1 MCEKH
6 GDANISVNGNF
17 CAVYGIESE
26 TECKS
31 ISDKSKA
38 KSYLYIGDN
47 HVSTSTVTG
56 TLFDPSMGLCMYLL
70 PSAYNKYYEQC
81 SEYGGQ
87 LSLSYNN
94 YKCTNITVKS
104 EQDCEGS
111 FTEHYSNG
119 DPNLTTCSVTL
130 MGVLDGELYTAKDL
144 RAISCLPG
152 MDVKNQITGNCA
164 CKDGWDYV
172 ASLACVPADLVSQY
186 DEKFD
191 VYFANTYGMCWY
203 TGGNWQFDTDTCQ
216 CVGEKPTWS
225 STEGC
230 VAN

>member
-1 MCEKH
+1 
-6 GDANISVNGNF
+6 
-17 CAVYGIESE
+17 
-26 TECKS
+26 
-31 ISDKSKA
+31 
-38 KSYLYIGDN
+38 
-47 HVSTSTVTG
+47 
-56 TLFDPSMGLCMYLL
+56 MYLL

-152 MDVKNQITGNCA
+152 MDVKNQITGNCD
-164 CKDGWDYV
+164 CKEGYYRVCAQDCIPGEWSEQYSTCSSISDWIRDY
-172 ASLACVPADLVSQY
+172 
-186 DEKFD
+186 EK
-191 VYFANTYGMCWY
+191 CWY
-203 TGGNWQFDTDTCQ
+203 TGGNWRFDTLTCQ
-216 CVGEKPTWS
+216 
-225 STEGC
+225 
-230 VAN
+230 